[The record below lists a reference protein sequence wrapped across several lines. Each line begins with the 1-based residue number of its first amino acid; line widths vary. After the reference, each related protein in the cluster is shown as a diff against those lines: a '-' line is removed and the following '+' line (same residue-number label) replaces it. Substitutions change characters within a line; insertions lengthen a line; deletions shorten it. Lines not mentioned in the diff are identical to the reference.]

1 MLVAKQD
8 AGIVALGA
16 GTSAGSA
23 ALALRAAG
31 FDGRVT
37 LIGAESVLPYNRP
50 SLSKEYL
57 RGEEGFEQLL
67 VATRE
72 KLDSLSVEVRL
83 GERAIRVDPAGH
95 IVELQSGELLK
106 YSKLLY
112 CAGGR
117 NRHLAVAGI
126 ELDGV
131 FGLRTVT
138 DADRIKAAVRPGCR
152 VAILGLGFIGCEV
165 AASLRQVGAEVTAID
180 SAPAPMTAVLG
191 ETVGHVIGGI
201 HSEHGVRLLLNDSV
215 VAFEGHRKL
224 ERVRTRA
231 GHLIDADLAVV
242 GVGISPNVELL
253 REAGARVEDGVVVD
267 SLCRTSLADI
277 YAAGDV
283 AKVQHPVFGPVRVE
297 HWNNAVN
304 QSRAAALAMLGEGTG
319 FDYIYSFWSDQYEH
333 SLEYLGIAPLWDEV
347 VFRGSFEARRFL
359 AFYLEDGHLQAVA
372 GLNRGGNPEDHVRGS
387 DLKKCIAL
395 VHDRARLDPTAL
407 RDEGRPLLSA
417 VVRPT

>member
-1 MLVAKQD
+1 MSKRDPGV
-8 AGIVALGA
+8 VALGA

-31 FDGRVT
+31 YDGRVT
-37 LIGAESVLPYNRP
+37 LIGDESVLPYNRP

-57 RGEEGFEQLL
+57 RGEEGLEQLL
-67 VATRE
+67 LASSE
-72 KLDSLSVEVRL
+72 KLDSLSIEVRI
-83 GERAIRVDPAGH
+83 GQRAIRIDPADH
-95 IVELQSGELLK
+95 AVELESGELVK

-112 CAGGR
+112 CLGGR
-117 NRHLAVAGI
+117 NRQLAVAGI

-152 VAILGLGFIGCEV
+152 VMILGLGFIGCEV
-165 AASLRQVGAEVTAID
+165 AASLRQIGAEVTAID
-180 SAPAPMTAVLG
+180 SAPAPMAAVLG

-215 VAFEGHRKL
+215 VAFDGDRKL

-231 GHLIDADLAVV
+231 GHLIDCDLAVV

-253 REAGARVEDGVVVD
+253 REAGAQVTDGVVVD
-267 SLCRTSLADI
+267 DLCRTSLPDI
-277 YAAGDV
+277 FAAGDV

-304 QSRAAALAMLGEGTG
+304 QSRVAALALLGKAEGY
-319 FDYIYSFWSDQYEH
+319 DYIYSFWSDQYEH
-333 SLEYLGIAPLWDEV
+333 SLEYLGIAPVWNEL
-347 VFRGSFEARRFL
+347 VFRGSLDARRFL
-359 AFYLEDGHLQAVA
+359 AFYLKDGCLQAVA
-372 GLNRGGNPEDHVRGS
+372 GLNRGGNPEDHIRGS
-387 DLKKCIAL
+387 DLKKCVAL
-395 VHDRARLDPTAL
+395 VRDRVRLDPRAL

-417 VVRPT
+417 VLGRTT